1 MCAELSTYNRKV
13 TRNFKM
19 VQRVLKI
26 FLVVSLLHV
35 LFFWYIF
42 TRSKESDFI
51 YYDIEYD
58 TKDIEKEWIMLEDPS
73 TTPSPDYPDEYDAHE
88 RDE

>member
-1 MCAELSTYNRKV
+1 MCCS
-13 TRNFKM
+13 FG
-19 VQRVLKI
+19 I
-26 FLVVSLLHV
+26 F
-35 LFFWYIF
+35 F

-73 TTPSPDYPDEYDAHE
+73 TTPPDYPDEYDAHE